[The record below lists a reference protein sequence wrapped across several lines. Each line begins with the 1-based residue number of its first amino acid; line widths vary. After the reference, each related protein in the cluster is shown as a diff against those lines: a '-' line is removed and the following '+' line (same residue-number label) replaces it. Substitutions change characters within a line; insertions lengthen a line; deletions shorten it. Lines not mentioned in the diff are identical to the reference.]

1 MDAFVPHGSKL
12 GTGFSKAEKL
22 AGQAIHPQHNASKGQ
37 SRANWISDL
46 VALRKVVIL
55 CSYCRAKFNPRQA
68 GYRRVYIP
76 DYTGKTDGYTVNGDC
91 DSCRVFTPNA
101 GGGCAFQP
109 EELYRLTSI
118 DPQEQRR
125 KARLKAKELST
136 WQFLQKRK

>member
-1 MDAFVPHGSKL
+1 MNTFIPRGPKL
-12 GTGFSKAEKL
+12 GVGFTKAEKI
-22 AGQAIHPQHNASKGQ
+22 ASEAIHPQHSALKGQ

-55 CSYCRAKFNPRQA
+55 CSYCRVKFNPRQA

-109 EELYRLTSI
+109 EELYEATHI
-118 DPQEQRR
+118 DPVVARR
-125 KARLKAKELST
+125 QARARAGLKSISSAISS
-136 WQFLQKRK
+136 

>member
-109 EELYRLTSI
+109 EELYEATHI
-118 DPQEQRR
+118 DPTVARR
-125 KARLKAKELST
+125 QARARAGLKST
-136 WQFLQKRK
+136 WSAIKS